1 MRCQLQRMAPVL
13 FNTLAV
19 MALSVWSAAA
29 LSPEEILASYPPMKI
44 SQDSDHSLKLQG
56 GINKG
61 DAVQIMRNISS
72 SIKTLNVSLTGGNSE
87 EAMTIGKLIKRFGL
101 EVRVVGLCASAC
113 AQYLLPA
120 ASKAIV
126 EPDGLVL
133 FHHYPAGLFA
143 IAQMKGFIPEPRELE
158 LWEKDRTYNASLGIN
173 PDIFLRA
180 HLELG
185 TICISQVGDI
195 KKTLIYYKSINA
207 GWLPKKEYLTK
218 VGINLF
224 GAWPD
229 TLDQFAQLV
238 KKFRNGPE
246 PAVGFSSVPDIL
258 PKDSTD
264 QAIEKI
270 TRC

>member
-1 MRCQLQRMAPVL
+1 MRYRAKRMTPIL
-13 FNTLAV
+13 FNTLV
-19 MALSVWSAAA
+19 VISLSVWPAEA
-29 LSPEEILASYPPMKI
+29 LSPEETLASYPPMKI

-61 DAVQIMRNISS
+61 DADQIMRNINS

-87 EAMTIGKLIKRFGL
+87 EAMTIGKIIKRFGL
-101 EVRVVGLCASAC
+101 EVRVIGLCASGC

-126 EPDGLVL
+126 EPQGLVL

-143 IAQMKGFIPEPRELE
+143 IAQMKGFTPEPRELE
-158 LWEKDRTYNASLGIN
+158 LGEKDRIYNADLGIN

-180 HLELG
+180 NLELG
-185 TICISQVGDI
+185 TICISQVGET
-195 KKTLIYYKSINA
+195 KKTLIYKSINS

-238 KKFRNGPE
+238 NKYRYGPE
-246 PAVGFSSVPDIL
+246 PAVGYSFEPNIL
-258 PKDSTD
+258 PKANTD

-270 TRC
+270 SRC

>member
-1 MRCQLQRMAPVL
+1 MRCQLQRIASIL
-13 FNTLAV
+13 FTTLAV

-44 SQDSDHSLKLQG
+44 SQDSDHSLNLQG

-61 DAVQIMRNISS
+61 DAVQILRNISS

-87 EAMTIGKLIKRFGL
+87 EAMTIGKIIKRFGL
-101 EVRVVGLCASAC
+101 EVRVVGLCASGC

-143 IAQMKGFIPEPRELE
+143 IAQMKGFVPEPRELE
-158 LWEKDRTYNASLGIN
+158 LGQKDSIYNADLGIN

-185 TICISQVGDI
+185 TVCISQVGET
-195 KKTLIYYKSINA
+195 KKTLIYKSRNS

-229 TLDQFAQLV
+229 TLDQFVLLLKEYQIGV
-238 KKFRNGPE
+238 KTMVGYSFE
-246 PAVGFSSVPDIL
+246 PTIL
-258 PKDSTD
+258 PKEITD
-264 QAIEKI
+264 QAIEKL